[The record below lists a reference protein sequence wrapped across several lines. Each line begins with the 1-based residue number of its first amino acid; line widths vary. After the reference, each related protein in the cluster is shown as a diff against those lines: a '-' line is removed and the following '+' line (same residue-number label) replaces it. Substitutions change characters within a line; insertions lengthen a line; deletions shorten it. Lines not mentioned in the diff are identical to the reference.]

1 MNLAS
6 LVGLL
11 KKIQLLRNFC
21 CIKGSLYIDDPDKN
35 TIRKINTGEYVPPT
49 MDESH
54 P

>member
-11 KKIQLLRNFC
+11 KKIQLLRNLC
-21 CIKGSLYIDDPDKN
+21 CIKGSLYIDDPDKKHN
-35 TIRKINTGEYVPPT
+35 KKNQHREYVPPT